1 MPKIEVQLFQIPC
14 VKLEGKEVSFP
25 FKRVDALFY
34 YLICRKTA
42 TRQELVDLLWEDC
55 AEEVGYKNLRHTIY
69 TLRKVLGSDLILTVP
84 KTEVRLN
91 PAWEL
96 VSDFDRCGTEGT
108 ADTEQFLRGFTV
120 KNAPNFNA
128 WVDQMREQMAART
141 LNDLSAGAAEAQE
154 KGDLAQAERLSLE
167 YLSRDGLDEKM
178 VMFLMKLYQKDGRY
192 YKAANLYQ
200 KLKDRLAEELGIA
213 PLHETAALYYDIVNR
228 WNETT
233 ADDPEQ
239 VNFPLAGSRS
249 RLLQKIQE
257 RYQSFQSGYQTPSL
271 LFYGESGCGKSY
283 LLQHFLRDEDFSD
296 VLVLTGHCS
305 QLQEGVY
312 LEPWKNVMLAV
323 AEESVKRN
331 LSIPTAT
338 RRTIA
343 RVFPVFSDE
352 AGEQREACK
361 FKQNRCGA
369 LVTDAVAL
377 LLSLAAAQRK
387 ILLVFEDLQWMDPA
401 SQDLLCQV
409 VRRLGGG
416 QLLLLASSRTLNVD
430 VNFMLDESAL
440 ERVCVPCFTKK
451 ETDQYLDAVLGAD
464 LPAAVR
470 SHIYEATGGNPRL
483 LAGAAENLRGKEPTA
498 DVLPDANEILR
509 QRMAGLSTQAL
520 HLANVLALFPDKTP
534 CRLLSEITGYQTAQL
549 YSLSVELE
557 EHSLIGECCVNGES
571 YLEFLHP
578 HMREAL
584 YQVQSYFQ
592 RQPLHLKIADCLQ
605 KTLPEGDVDALA
617 RAAHHCRAGGD
628 SLRAFRF
635 EAASLYWRT
644 SWTCEIPPLVPAETS
659 IPAPLPDGMTLEDE
673 VRRLEQE
680 LDRLRRQYPSG
691 PQSGELDKPERML
704 LCAKARMLIYT
715 GQYQEGLGATE
726 TLLQALTPCA
736 AEDTDLLLWVLRQRI
751 AYSVQTDQPEPEYIV
766 RGLEIAEESGLKRQR
781 ACYLLLRGIDF
792 CKEGSYKSS
801 DYFFRQSLGLFDH
814 PERCPMFCGYVRTWQ
829 GEWKRRQKDF
839 AGACELYQ
847 LAVEQTEGLAPWPG
861 SGFLFTCYGRAAMA
875 LGDDKRARQMFARAM
890 EVFEKT
896 EELPGRSLAEAYTA
910 YYAAQDG
917 GYASAVEL
925 LKVSWDSASKLSS
938 LVEQGIRDSV
948 LARLRR
954 QLDQEHALGNELDHY
969 LYRPLDIYC
978 HRGMQR
984 LRGVKGAYEYDQ
996 LEDCLKYSVR
1006 QAKPLTVENL
1016 YSKNKNFMTE

>member
-14 VKLEGKEVSFP
+14 VKLDGKEVSFP

-42 TRQELVDLLWEDC
+42 TRQELVNLLWEDC

-69 TLRKVLGSDLILTVP
+69 TLRKVLGSDLILSIP

-91 PAWEL
+91 PAREL
-96 VSDFDRCGTEGT
+96 ISDFDREG
-108 ADTEQFLRGFTV
+108 AVDTEQFLRGFAV

-141 LNDLSAGAAEAQE
+141 LNDLFTGAAKAQE

-167 YLSRDGLDEKM
+167 YLNRDGLDEKM
-178 VMFLMKLYQKDGRY
+178 VMFLMKLYQRDGRY

-200 KLKDRLAEELGIA
+200 RLKDKLAEELGIT
-213 PLHETAALYYDIVNR
+213 PLHETAALYYEIVNQ
-228 WNETT
+228 WNKTTEETPGR
-233 ADDPEQ
+233 ADPEMTE
-239 VNFPLAGSRS
+239 SRAA
-249 RLLQKIQE
+249 LLQKIQE
-257 RYQSFQSGYQTPSL
+257 RYQSFQEGYEVSSL
-271 LFYGESGCGKSY
+271 LFYGEAGCGKSY
-283 LLQHFLRDEDFSD
+283 LLQYFLRGGDFSD
-296 VLVLTGHCS
+296 TLVLRSGCS
-305 QLQEGVY
+305 QRQAGVY
-312 LEPWKNVMLAV
+312 LEPWKNVMLSV
-323 AEESVKRN
+323 AEEVASRN
-331 LSIPTAT
+331 LQIPETT

-343 RVFPVFSDE
+343 RVFPVFSVGAE
-352 AGEQREACK
+352 EQREPGE

-377 LLSLAAAQRK
+377 LLSLAADRRK
-387 ILLVFEDLQWMDPA
+387 ILLVFENLQWMDPA

-409 VRRLGGG
+409 VRRLGGS
-416 QLLLLASSRTLNVD
+416 QLLLLASSWTLNVD

-440 ERVCVPCFTKK
+440 ERICVPCLTRK
-451 ETDQYLDAVLGAD
+451 ETDRYLDAALDAD

-470 SHIYEATGGNPRL
+470 SRIYEATGGNPRL
-483 LAGAAENLRGKEPTA
+483 LAGAVENLRGKEPTE
-498 DVLPDANEILR
+498 DTLPDANGILR

-520 HLANVLALFPDKTP
+520 HLADVLALFPDKTP

-557 EHSLIGECCVNGES
+557 EHSLIGECCVDGES

-584 YQVQSYFQ
+584 YQAQSYFQ

-605 KTLPEGDVDALA
+605 ENLQEGDVDALA
-617 RAAHHCRAGGD
+617 RVAHHCQAGGD
-628 SLRAFRF
+628 SLRAFQC
-635 EAASLYWRT
+635 EAAGLYWRT
-644 SWTCEIPPLVPAETS
+644 WRTCEIPPLVPAE
-659 IPAPLPDGMTLEDE
+659 IADPAPLPEGMTMEDN
-673 VRRLEQE
+673 VQRLEQE
-680 LDRLRRQYPSG
+680 LDRLRRQFPSG
-691 PQSGELDKPERML
+691 GESGELDKSERVL

-715 GQYQEGLGATE
+715 GRYQEGLSVTE
-726 TLLQALTPCA
+726 ALLRDMTPCA

-781 ACYLLLRGIDF
+781 ACFLLLRGIEF

-801 DYFFRQSLGLFDH
+801 DYFLRQSLGLFDR
-814 PERCPMFCGYVRTWQ
+814 PERYPVFCGYIRTWQ

-839 AGACELYQ
+839 AGACETYQ
-847 LAVEQTEGLAPWPG
+847 LAVELTEGLAPWPG

-875 LGDDKRARQMFARAM
+875 LGDEKKARQMFARAM
-890 EVFEKT
+890 EAFEKT
-896 EELPGRSLAEAYTA
+896 DELPGRSLAEAYTA

-917 GYASAVEL
+917 KYASAVDL
-925 LKVSWDSASKLSS
+925 LVTSWDSASKLSS
-938 LVEQGIRDSV
+938 LVEQGVRDSV

-954 QLDQEHALGNELDHY
+954 EMDQDHMLNNELDRY

-984 LRGVKGAYEYDQ
+984 LRGVKGAYEYDV
-996 LEDCLKYSVR
+996 LEDCLKYSIR

>member
-14 VKLEGKEVSFP
+14 VKLDGKEVSFP

-69 TLRKVLGSDLILTVP
+69 SLRKVLGSDLILSVP

-91 PAWEL
+91 PEWEL
-96 VSDFDRCGTEGT
+96 ISDFDREGT
-108 ADTEQFLRGFTV
+108 VDTEQFLRGFTV

-141 LNDLSAGAAEAQE
+141 LNDLFVGAAKAQE
-154 KGDLAQAERLSLE
+154 KGDLAQAERLSLK
-167 YLSRDGLDEKM
+167 YLNRDGLDEKM
-178 VMFLMKLYQKDGRY
+178 VMFLMKLYQRDGRY

-200 KLKDRLAEELGIA
+200 RLKDKLAEELGIT
-213 PLHETAALYYDIVNR
+213 PLHETAELYYEIVNQ
-228 WNETT
+228 WNKTTEETPGRV
-233 ADDPEQ
+233 DPAMTE
-239 VNFPLAGSRS
+239 SRVE
-249 RLLQKIQE
+249 LLQKIQE
-257 RYQSFQSGYQTPSL
+257 RYQSFQEGYEVSSL
-271 LFYGESGCGKSY
+271 LFYGEAGCGKSY
-283 LLQHFLRDEDFSD
+283 LLQYFLRGGDFSD
-296 VLVLTGHCS
+296 TLVLRGKCS
-305 QLQEGVY
+305 QRQAGVY
-312 LEPWKNVMLAV
+312 LEPWKNVMLSV
-323 AEESVKRN
+323 AEELASRN
-331 LSIPTAT
+331 LQIPETT

-343 RVFPVFSDE
+343 RVFPVFSDG
-352 AGEQREACK
+352 AQEQREPGE

-377 LLSLAAAQRK
+377 LLSLAADRRK

-409 VRRLGGG
+409 IRRLGGS
-416 QLLLLASSRTLNVD
+416 QLLLLATSWTMNVD

-440 ERVCVPCFTKK
+440 ERVCVPCLTRE
-451 ETDQYLDAVLGAD
+451 ETDQYLDAALDAD
-464 LPAAVR
+464 LSTAVR
-470 SHIYEATGGNPRL
+470 SRIYEATGGNPRL
-483 LAGAAENLRGKEPTA
+483 LAGAVENLRGKEPTE
-498 DVLPDANEILR
+498 DTLPDANGIFR

-520 HLANVLALFPDKTP
+520 HLADILSLFPEKMP

-557 EHSLIGECCVNGES
+557 EHSLIGECCVDGES

-584 YQVQSYFQ
+584 YQAQSYFQ

-605 KTLPEGDVDALA
+605 KNLQEGDVDALA
-617 RAAHHCRAGGD
+617 RVAHHCRAGGD
-628 SLRAFRF
+628 SLRAFQC
-635 EAASLYWRT
+635 EAAGLYWRT
-644 SWTCEIPPLVPAETS
+644 FWTCEIPPLVPVEIYDS
-659 IPAPLPDGMTLEDE
+659 APLPEGVTLEDH
-673 VRRLEQE
+673 VQRLEQE
-680 LDRLRRQYPSG
+680 LDRLRRQFPSG
-691 PQSGELDKPERML
+691 GQSGELDKSERML
-704 LCAKARMLIYT
+704 LCAKARVLIYA
-715 GQYQEGLGATE
+715 GRYQEGLGVTE
-726 TLLQALTPCA
+726 TLLRNMTPCA

-751 AYSVQTDQPEPEYIV
+751 AYNVQTDQPEPEYIV
-766 RGLEIAEESGLKRQR
+766 RGLEIAEKSGLKRQR
-781 ACYLLLRGIDF
+781 ACFLLLRGIEF
-792 CKEGSYKSS
+792 CKDGSYKSS
-801 DYFFRQSLGLFDH
+801 DYFLRQSLGLFDR
-814 PERCPMFCGYVRTWQ
+814 PERYPVFCAYIRTWQ

-839 AGACELYQ
+839 AGACEIYQ
-847 LAVEQTEGLAPWPG
+847 LAVELTEGLVPWPG

-875 LGDDKRARQMFARAM
+875 LGDDTKARQMFARAM
-890 EVFEKT
+890 EAFEKT
-896 EELPGRSLAEAYTA
+896 KELPGRSLAEAYTA

-917 GYASAVEL
+917 NYASAVDL
-925 LKVSWDSASKLSS
+925 LVSSWDSASKLSS
-938 LVEQGIRDSV
+938 LVEQGIRDGV

-954 QLDQEHALGNELDHY
+954 ELDQNHTLGNELDRY

-978 HRGMQR
+978 HRGLQR
-984 LRGVKGAYEYDQ
+984 LRGVKGAYECDD
-996 LEDCLKYSVR
+996 LEDCLKYSIH